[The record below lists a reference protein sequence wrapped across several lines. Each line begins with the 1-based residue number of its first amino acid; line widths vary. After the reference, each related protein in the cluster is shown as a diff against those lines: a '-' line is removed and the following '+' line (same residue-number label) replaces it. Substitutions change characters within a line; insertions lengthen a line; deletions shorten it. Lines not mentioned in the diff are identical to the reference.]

1 MPARLYLRPSPR
13 AFFLISDTHA
23 LVFRQPAAG
32 ETKASRNVVVAEF
45 LPLDEVDTTG
55 LISVGRGTVE
65 GVLGVTSVPSGD
77 RSPIPETFLILLAA
91 SSPLSP
97 LLPGSSL
104 RPARV
109 LAVEFYSLSSN
120 FWDSPDMLGTLEDD
134 DPIGDSYTRTG
145 SNTPTMSQAAQAGVS
160 NPTDGMKKYLCAGS
174 FFHAD
179 GVSWDI
185 SSSLGSGAWGSGGD
199 GAGGKGVGATEQG
212 ALEDFDER
220 FVWNARLLKPFL
232 NFRAGLPPNLRAEL
246 DEHALLVPVIQGFVD
261 SRPFP
266 IGSSRDDVGTLAL
279 ISRLSCKRAGARFR
293 TRGIDDDGNVA
304 NFVETETLMT
314 VKGITVSYVQVRGSV
329 PVFWQQP
336 TAGLQ
341 TLQQKV
347 EITRPFEATQRP
359 FDQHF
364 DGLIKTYGAVHAVNL
379 LGQKEAEQMLSE
391 AYEAHVAKLK
401 SELASAEDEQ
411 VPDSAVQYTNYDFHT
426 AVKNGGHDSIRAD
439 FNRMLGI
446 QDSLDR
452 FEYTAIDLASG
463 SLIEQQHGVF
473 RVNCLDCLDRTNFV
487 QEVISYLALFRAL
500 ANHNSPLCH
509 TSSPLW
515 SVHRDLWADNGDLLS
530 KTYAGTGAINTSATR
545 SGRKTFAGLIS
556 DATKSVGRAYI
567 NNFQDKGKQQAIDM
581 LLGLLAGQR
590 QVVLFDPIGDSVHTA
605 LKARRDEYATP
616 RPVTIFSGTWNV
628 NGKAPVGVLDPWLFP
643 NAADRADIYAISFQ
657 EIVELTAQ
665 QIVQT
670 DPAKKRVWETVIM
683 QTFTNVCGEGEY
695 ILMRSEQLVGTALMI
710 VVKSSLLPFIRN
722 VEYAYKKTGLGGMSG
737 NKGGVGIR
745 FDLYD
750 SSMCFMTCHLAAGQ
764 ANYDDRN
771 TDYRTIVGGLHFLR
785 GKTIDGHDIVVWSA
799 DFNYRIDLSN
809 EVARPLA
816 LADEFAELYEHDQLS
831 LARSEGE
838 VFVGYQEGQ
847 INFRPT
853 YKYDNGTDTYDSSE
867 KQRVPSWTDRV
878 LFKGTNLHCI
888 AYDSAELRISDH
900 RPVFAVIEGSVDQVD
915 HAKKAHIREELA
927 RIAQKKFANGKLDD
941 LVESAAQGGVRGLVK
956 ELTSVSVTPSPVPS
970 PQPERKAPPVIS
982 RDSKPARSAS
992 VRAAPAR
999 GFAPSPTGITPVTST
1014 LSATVSSAY
1023 ARLGYP
1029 TAASSGLP
1037 QRTASLSAPG
1047 VPGVGYAARQRPPP
1061 PPRPSSGGGGSP
1073 SGSQVLTPTSTGDF
1087 VIVPS
1092 PRRSAPAPPPKRS
1105 NSTASATTTS
1115 SSNASAPPRLPPRP
1129 GSARTGTLDMDSP
1142 PPTGLAL
1149 PVQPDNAAKTAPLP
1163 VLYGGAK
1170 APPPLPSSR
1179 KPVPTLS
1186 QLEEAAATKPPPPV
1200 PSKTGP
1206 SSPID
1211 VGKKVPPAVA
1221 PKPGPSSPVDI
1232 GKKAPPVVAP
1242 KPVLSPAATVAS
1254 PKSPEGKKGPAVV
1267 PKPAGLQ
1274 SKPAAPVTAP
1284 KPPAL
1289 RSNSSSNGTA

>member
-1 MPARLYLRPSPR
+1 
-13 AFFLISDTHA
+13 
-23 LVFRQPAAG
+23 
-32 ETKASRNVVVAEF
+32 
-45 LPLDEVDTTG
+45 
-55 LISVGRGTVE
+55 
-65 GVLGVTSVPSGD
+65 
-77 RSPIPETFLILLAA
+77 
-91 SSPLSP
+91 
-97 LLPGSSL
+97 
-104 RPARV
+104 
-109 LAVEFYSLSSN
+109 
-120 FWDSPDMLGTLEDD
+120 
-134 DPIGDSYTRTG
+134 
-145 SNTPTMSQAAQAGVS
+145 
-160 NPTDGMKKYLCAGS
+160 MKKYLCSGA
-174 FFHAD
+174 FFHAE

-185 SSSLGSGAWGSGGD
+185 SSSLGSGAWGAGGD
-199 GAGGKGVGATEQG
+199 AAAGRGVGATEQG

-232 NFRAGLPPNLRAEL
+232 NFRAGLPANARTVL
-246 DEHALLVPVIQGFVD
+246 DAHALLVPVIQGFVD

-266 IGSSRDDVGTLAL
+266 ISSSRDDVGTLAL
-279 ISRLSCKRAGARFR
+279 ISRLSWKRAGARFR

-364 DGLIKTYGAVHAVNL
+364 EGLIKTYGAVHAVNL

-391 AYEAHVAKLK
+391 AYEAHVAQLK
-401 SELASAEDEQ
+401 RELAEADDDEKMQ
-411 VPDSAVQYTNYDFHT
+411 DDDAVEYTNYDFHT

-439 FNRMLGI
+439 FNRMLPI
-446 QDSLDR
+446 QHSLDK
-452 FEYTAIDLASG
+452 FEYTAIDLSTG
-463 SLIEQQHGVF
+463 SLIEKQHGVF

-509 TSSPLW
+509 SSSPLW
-515 SVHRDLWADNGDLLS
+515 MVHRDLWADNGDLLS

-545 SGRKTFAGLIS
+545 TGRKTLAGLLS

-567 NNFQDKGKQQAIDM
+567 NNFQDKAKQQAIDM

-590 QVVLFDPIGDSVHTA
+590 QVVLFDPVGDSVHTA

-628 NGKAPVGVLDPWLFP
+628 NGKAPVGVLDPWLFSSK
-643 NAADRADIYAISFQ
+643 AERADIYAISFQ

-683 QTFTNVCGEGEY
+683 QTFANCCGEGEY

-750 SSMCFMTCHLAAGQ
+750 SSLCFMTCHLAAGQ
-764 ANYDDRN
+764 SNYDDRN
-771 TDYRTIVGGLHFLR
+771 GDYRTIVGGLHFLR

-799 DFNYRIDLSN
+799 DFNYRIDLTN
-809 EVARPLA
+809 DVARPLA
-816 LADEFAELYEHDQLS
+816 LADEFAELYKYDQLS
-831 LARSEGE
+831 QARSEKQ
-838 VFVGYQEGQ
+838 VFEGYQEAT
-847 INFRPT
+847 IIFRPT

-878 LFKGTNLHCI
+878 LYKGTNLQCL

-900 RPVFAVIEGSVDQVD
+900 RPVFAVITGSVDQVD
-915 HAKKAHIREELA
+915 HTKKAHIREELA
-927 RIAQKKFANGKLDD
+927 RVAQQKFANGKLDD
-941 LVESAAQGGVRGLVK
+941 LVESAAQGGLRSLVT
-956 ELTSVSVTPSPVPS
+956 ELTSVSLAPSPVPS

-982 RDSKPARSAS
+982 RDSKPA
-992 VRAAPAR
+992 P
-999 GFAPSPTGITPVTST
+999 
-1014 LSATVSSAY
+1014 LSATVSDAY

-1029 TAASSGLP
+1029 TGASVGLP

-1047 VPGVGYAARQRPPP
+1047 VPGAVGYAARQRPPP
-1061 PPRPSSGGGGSP
+1061 PPRPTSGGGGGSP

-1092 PRRSAPAPPPKRS
+1092 PRRAAPAVPMRS
-1105 NSTASATTTS
+1105 NSTTSSKTTGSSKTTV

-1129 GSARTGTLDMDSP
+1129 SPNTARNGTLDMDSP
-1142 PPTGLAL
+1142 PPIGLAL
-1149 PVQPDNAAKTAPLP
+1149 PVQPDNAAKAAPLP
-1163 VLYGGAK
+1163 VLQAGAK
-1170 APPPLPSSR
+1170 AAPPLPSSR
-1179 KPVPTLS
+1179 KPVPTLA
-1186 QLEEAAATKPPPPV
+1186 QLEEAASSKAPPPV
-1200 PSKTGP
+1200 PPKAGP

-1211 VGKKVPPAVA
+1211 IGKKVPPA
-1221 PKPGPSSPVDI
+1221 
-1232 GKKAPPVVAP
+1232 VAP
-1242 KPVLSPAATVAS
+1242 KPVLSPAATVAA
-1254 PKSPEGKKGPAVV
+1254 PKSPEGKKVAPAVV
-1267 PKPAGLQ
+1267 PKPTGLQ
-1274 SKPAAPVTAP
+1274 VKPAAPAAAP
-1284 KPPAL
+1284 KPAAL
-1289 RSNSSSNGTA
+1289 RSTSSASHGE